1 MFRLAAAALAAALA
15 VGPVAAQDDT
25 KLKVK
30 EGDKF
35 PDVAVKVVQLDK
47 ALPDK
52 KDAKEVKIS
61 DLKGKV
67 VVVFFYPKAMTPGCT
82 VESCGFR
89 DAAKDFPKDVAI
101 VGASADDTKLNQE
114 FIDKE
119 KLPYPL
125 LCDTELS
132 LIKALGVKMGKNNL
146 AQRVTFVIDQEGVI
160 KKIYAVQNPKIKEH
174 PAEVLE
180 VVKTLMN

>member
-1 MFRLAAAALAAALA
+1 MTRLYAAAVLAALVAGPA
-15 VGPVAAQDDT
+15 VAQDD

-52 KDAKEVKIS
+52 KDASEVKIS
-61 DLKGKV
+61 DFKGKV
-67 VVVFFYPKAMTPGCT
+67 VVVFFYPKAMTQGCT

-89 DAAKDFPKDVAI
+89 DALGDFPKGVAV
-101 VGASADDTKLNQE
+101 VGASTDSTDLNKQ

-119 KLPYPL
+119 KLTYPL
-125 LCDTELS
+125 LSDTELS
-132 LIKALGVKMGKNNL
+132 LVKALGIKNAKNTM
-146 AQRVTFVIDQEGVI
+146 AQRVTFVVDGEGTI
-160 KKIYAVQNPKIKEH
+160 KKIYPQVGVKEH
-174 PAEVLE
+174 PKQVLE
-180 VVKTLMN
+180 YVKTIVK

>member
-1 MFRLAAAALAAALA
+1 MVRSLFAAAAACLALPAL
-15 VGPVAAQDDT
+15 AQDDT

-35 PDVAVKVVQLDK
+35 PDVTVKVVQLDK

-89 DAAKDFPKDVAI
+89 DAVKDYPKDVVV
-101 VGASADDTKLNQE
+101 VGASADEPKLNQE

-125 LCDTELS
+125 LCDTELG
-132 LIKALGVKMGKNNL
+132 LIKALGVKMGKNNM
-146 AQRVTFVIDQEGVI
+146 AQRVTFIVDGEGTI

-180 VVKTLMN
+180 FVKTLKK

>member
-1 MFRLAAAALAAALA
+1 MVRLLFAALFAGLVA
-15 VGPVAAQDDT
+15 GPAFAQDDS
-25 KLKVK
+25 KIKVK

-35 PDVAVKVVQLDK
+35 PDVAVKVVQIEK

-61 DLKGKV
+61 DLKGKIV
-67 VVVFFYPKAMTPGCT
+67 VLFFYPKAMTPGCT

-89 DAAKDFPKDVAI
+89 DAVKDYPKDVVV
-101 VGASADDTKLNQE
+101 VGASADEPKLNQE

-125 LCDTELS
+125 LCDTDLS
-132 LIKALGVKMGKNNL
+132 LIKQLGVKMGKNNM
-146 AQRVTFVIDQEGVI
+146 AQRVTFVIDGEGTI
-160 KKIYAVQNPKIKEH
+160 KKIYPVQNPKIKEH
-174 PAEVLE
+174 PAEVLAFI
-180 VVKTLMN
+180 KTLQK

>member
-1 MFRLAAAALAAALA
+1 MIRALFAAAVAGLLAAPA
-15 VGPVAAQDDT
+15 VAQDD

-35 PDVAVKVVQLDK
+35 PDVAVKVVQIEK

-61 DLKGKV
+61 DLKGKI
-67 VVVFFYPKAMTPGCT
+67 VVVFFYPKAMTRGCT

-89 DAAKDFPKDVAI
+89 DAVKDYPKDVVV

-119 KLPYPL
+119 KLPYAL
-125 LCDTELS
+125 MCDTDLS
-132 LIKALGVKMGKNNL
+132 LIKALGVKMAKNDM
-146 AQRVTFVIDQEGVI
+146 AQRVTFIVDGEGTI
-160 KKIYAVQNPKIKEH
+160 RKIYTVQKIQEH
-174 PAEVLE
+174 PAEVLAF
-180 VVKTLMN
+180 VKTLEKK